1 MKQEKKNIIKSSLFI
16 ALFFILIALAIS
28 FLTPGRINDEI
39 IVNNVHSEKK
49 LSEEIDK
56 DCKFKE
62 MKLYGKIQFVTSFP
76 DIKIQVVEAFPDLKV
91 KIVDSFPDE
100 CGKWQIVNSF
110 PDLKVQIVESFPDIK
125 IKFVESFPGLP

>member
-1 MKQEKKNIIKSSLFI
+1 MKQEKKHIIKSSLFV
-16 ALFFILIALAIS
+16 AMFFILVAVSIS
-28 FLTPGRINDEI
+28 FLTSGRVNGEAKNEFANTVITISDKVDE
-39 IVNNVHSEKK
+39 
-49 LSEEIDK
+49 
-56 DCKFKE
+56 DCKFNG

-76 DIKIQVVEAFPDLKV
+76 DIKVKIVESFPDLKV
-91 KIVDSFPDE
+91 TIVESFPDE